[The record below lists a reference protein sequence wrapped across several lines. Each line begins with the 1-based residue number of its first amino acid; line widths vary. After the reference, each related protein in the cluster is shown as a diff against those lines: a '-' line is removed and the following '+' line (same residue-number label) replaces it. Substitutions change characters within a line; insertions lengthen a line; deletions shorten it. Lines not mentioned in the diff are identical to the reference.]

1 MPLTYACEALGK
13 TPQHHVVSHT
23 LLRDY
28 DTRVWRRLGQELAI
42 STRLQ
47 QLADKAWL
55 FDFVVDRATKNPA
68 LADTISSMFTDLD
81 LRARLKKPGFYMDLL
96 LGRTL
101 TP

>member
-1 MPLTYACEALGK
+1 MIHRYLAVEA
-13 TPQHHVVSHT
+13 PFCSSV
-23 LLRDY
+23 
-28 DTRVWRRLGQELAI
+28 
-42 STRLQ
+42 
-47 QLADKAWL
+47 L